1 MKKLTLLQIESVT
14 GGDGVDS
21 FCASFGAV
29 AAVYSI
35 GAWANVWNPVG
46 QGALIAAG
54 VISGGCVI
62 YALR

>member
-21 FCASFGAV
+21 FCASFAAV
-29 AAVYSI
+29 AGFYQL
-35 GAWANVWNPVG
+35 GAWANVWNPAG

-54 VISGGCVI
+54 VISGGCII